1 MTRPSSTGPET
12 LARRLC
18 EARRSLKPP
27 PILNLV
33 EYADDYRRVSSK
45 TSTSPGKWKT
55 AAQPVAYGPFLAVT
69 AGDTHTVTVMA
80 GTQVVKTELLICAA
94 CYYIH
99 QEPAPI
105 LFVQPS
111 QGAAAAFSK
120 QRFEPTIE
128 ATPELRELVA
138 PNGAGS
144 TITAKDFPGGSLD
157 FVGSNSPT
165 DLASRPKRVILLDE
179 IDKYPASAGV
189 EGDPV
194 KLAEERASTYKAVGR
209 AKFVRTCSP
218 TNEDTSRIGRE
229 YKAGDQRKC
238 FVACPH
244 CGERQILTWAQV
256 VWNKD
261 AAGRA
266 IPETA
271 GIACSAC
278 GTIWTEGDRLRALDA
293 LVETPD
299 HGWRQT
305 KQFVCCGEKQ
315 VPEVWDD
322 RGRARCVRCDGPAP
336 YGGHA
341 SFHIPKLLSR
351 RHRLAD
357 MVKEFDEAQGDP
369 ELLRKF
375 VNTCLAELWKPIGQ
389 ESFENEGLIARAESY
404 GPEDL
409 PEEIVAITGF
419 CDVQGNRLEVQL
431 IGWGQA
437 EESWPFLYVVIPR
450 DPGQPQAWT
459 ELRELLGRIFRRRD
473 GRVLRIG
480 AFGIDTGY
488 HGSQV
493 HAFCR
498 RNRGRRIFATKG
510 IGGKRALWTGR
521 AGKAKTGD
529 PVFHIGTDA
538 GKDAIMSRLAIA
550 EPGPGYIHFPADD
563 TFGPDYYA
571 QLTASERRVQRKR
584 GGVTLAVWE
593 EIPGKRNEAL
603 DTMVGALA
611 VRRSLPKAIQRSL
624 EYAVAPAIAPAPPKS
639 RSKPPPTPEPNPGA
653 PPPSAPAPA
662 RRRPGGWL
670 GATKKW
676 F

>member
-1 MTRPSSTGPET
+1 MTRASSTGPET
-12 LARRLC
+12 LARRLR
-18 EARRSLKPP
+18 EARQSLKPP

-33 EYADDYRRVSSK
+33 EYADDYRRVSPK

-69 AGDTHTVTVMA
+69 ASDTHTVTVMA
-80 GTQVVKTELLICAA
+80 GTQVVKTELLICTA

-111 QGAAAAFSK
+111 QGAAASFSK

-128 ATPELRELVA
+128 ATPELRELVV

-179 IDKYPASAGV
+179 IDKYPASAGA

-194 KLAEERASTYKAVGR
+194 KLAEERASTYRAVGR

-229 YKAGDQRKC
+229 YKAGDRRKC
-238 FVACPH
+238 FVPCPH
-244 CGERQILTWAQV
+244 CGHRQVLTWSQV
-256 VWNKD
+256 SWSKD

-266 IPETA
+266 MPETA
-271 GIACSAC
+271 GIACGGC
-278 GTIWTEGDRLRALDA
+278 GVVWTEGDRMRALDA
-293 LVETPD
+293 LVAMPD

-305 KQFVCCGEKQ
+305 REFACCGEKQ
-315 VPEVWDD
+315 QPEVWDD
-322 RGRARCVRCDGPAP
+322 RGRARCRKCSAGAP

-389 ESFENEGLIARAESY
+389 ESFANEGLLARAEGY
-404 GPEDL
+404 GPDDL
-409 PEEIVAITGF
+409 PEAIVAITGF

-431 IGWGQA
+431 VGWGPA

-450 DPGQPQAWT
+450 DPGQPQAWV
-459 ELRELLGRIFRRRD
+459 ELRELLGRTFRTRD

-488 HGSQV
+488 HSSQV

-498 RNRGRRIFATKG
+498 RNRGRRIFPTKG

-529 PVFHIGTDA
+529 PVFPIGTDA
-538 GKDAIMSRLAIA
+538 GKDAVMSRLAIQD
-550 EPGPGYIHFPADD
+550 PGPGYIHFPADD
-563 TFGPDYYA
+563 MFGPDYFA

-584 GGVTLAVWE
+584 GGVTVACWE

-624 EYAVAPAIAPAPPKS
+624 EYAVSAAVAPAPRKQKAS
-639 RSKPPPTPEPNPGA
+639 EGKP
-653 PPPSAPAPA
+653 APAPTSA
-662 RRRPGGWL
+662 DATPAASSPPSSGWL
-670 GATKKW
+670 GPIKGW